1 MEKILVSACLIEEPV
16 RYDGQLK
23 PCSSTIL
30 KKWQRE
36 GLILAF
42 CPEVAGGL
50 PVPRPP
56 SEIIAGIDKKDK
68 KNTRLIINSNGQ
80 DVTLFFNEGAKK
92 SLEIVL
98 IHDIKIAI
106 LKDGSPSC
114 GSQYIYD
121 GTFNGV
127 RIPGRGLTAELLE
140 NNGINVFNENELK
153 SAEILKYS
161 LDAKSK

>member
-1 MEKILVSACLIEEPV
+1 MEKILVSACLVEEPV
-16 RYDGQLK
+16 RYDGKTK
-23 PCSSTIL
+23 PCSSLIL
-30 KKWQRE
+30 KKWQQE
-36 GLILAF
+36 GLVIAF

-56 SEIIAGIDKKDK
+56 SEIITGIDKKDK

-80 DVTLFFNEGAKK
+80 DVTLFFTKGAKK

-98 IHDIKIAI
+98 IHDVKIAI

-121 GTFNGV
+121 GTFSGA
-127 RIPGRGLTAELLE
+127 RIPGKGLTAELLE
-140 NNGINVFNENELK
+140 NNGIKIFNENEMK
-153 SAEILKYS
+153 RAEAFKYS
-161 LDAKSK
+161 LDTKSK